1 MTTKRS
7 ITLAARRLAM
17 LCAGGLLLACSAP
30 PLDQSAAPVMALQA
44 GAADGYYALGRQHY
58 VARRYDD
65 ALAAYRRALALAPL
79 HVDARNGLAAV
90 HAARGELP
98 AAIAIWRTLT
108 DDRQPGAGR
117 DAAFLFNNLG
127 YAYLLAG
134 DVAQARVAL
143 ERACLLDPL
152 DDRAWENL
160 GQALQRQGEH
170 ERAQQ
175 MAQQAATLRRHDLK
189 ADYAALADAPAP
201 AWTGTEVYLGGRSA
215 PAGPAPAAAGVAGS
229 ASPMPSPP
237 LPFMLPTASA
247 APAGSVP
254 LLEISNGNG
263 VKGMAA
269 ALGRSVNRGELQL
282 VRLSNQR
289 GFAVQRSRIEY
300 RDGHGAAARKL
311 AARLHPAPLLQQARV
326 DGVAIRLV
334 IGHDLVQGGALPRLA
349 MGR

>member
-30 PLDQSAAPVMALQA
+30 PLGQSAGPPMALQA

-58 VARRYDD
+58 AARRYDD
-65 ALAAYRRALALAPL
+65 ALAAYQRALALAPL
-79 HVDARNGLAAV
+79 HVDARNGMAAV
-90 HAARGELP
+90 HAARGELA
-98 AAIAIWRTLT
+98 AAIAIWRSLT
-108 DDRQPGAGR
+108 DERQPGAGR

-134 DVAQARVAL
+134 DAAQARVAL

-160 GQALQRQGEH
+160 GQALARQGEH

-189 ADYAALADAPAP
+189 ADYAALAGAP
-201 AWTGTEVYLGGRSA
+201 AWTGAEVHLGGRSG
-215 PAGPAPAAAGVAGS
+215 PAGPLPAGAAGQ
-229 ASPMPSPP
+229 ASPPL
-237 LPFMLPTASA
+237 LPFMLPAAGGPAPGA
-247 APAGSVP
+247 APAGSLP

-282 VRLSNQR
+282 ARLSNQR
-289 GFAVQRSRIEY
+289 GFAVQRTRIEY
-300 RDGHGAAARKL
+300 RDGHGAAARRL
-311 AARLHPAPLLQQARV
+311 AARLRPAPLLQQARV